1 MADRPDA
8 AASYLTGSEMAA
20 SYLAGSDVAGS
31 DMAGSY
37 LAGSDMAE
45 QAGRGYARRGYSALA
60 CDR

>member
-8 AASYLTGSEMAA
+8 AASYLTGSEMAG
-20 SYLAGSDVAGS
+20 SYLAGSE
-31 DMAGSY
+31 MAGSY

-45 QAGRGYARRGYSALA
+45 QAGRGHVRRGYSALA